1 MKQIINYEINK
12 KHINRIDS
20 GVINNMRLHAPLGS
34 PSQSHSLQVT
44 LKKEK
49 KIVKYIL
56 FTKQNKIVSTKN
68 NNNISLAKIKQDV
81 LLLLQTFSISLCLP

>member
-34 PSQSHSLQVT
+34 PSQSHSLVHKFVITQVT

-49 KIVKYIL
+49 KNCEIYTFYK
-56 FTKQNKIVSTKN
+56 TK
-68 NNNISLAKIKQDV
+68 
-81 LLLLQTFSISLCLP
+81 

>member
-49 KIVKYIL
+49 KNCEIYTFYK
-56 FTKQNKIVSTKN
+56 TK
-68 NNNISLAKIKQDV
+68 
-81 LLLLQTFSISLCLP
+81 